1 MASRK
6 ITRSTKKTSAASKP
20 TPATRSPAAPAA
32 KKAAPTAAARTTA
45 RPAARPV
52 PSGPTKPAP
61 ILPPRKPVEPP
72 APASRA
78 GYLQA
83 GLDALVR
90 RVRLRDQA
98 EAKRL
103 EPAIAHLV
111 KAYEKLLGKP

>member
-6 ITRSTKKTSAASKP
+6 ITRNTKKTSAASKP
-20 TPATRSPAAPAA
+20 TPAARASATPTA
-32 KKAAPTAAARTTA
+32 KKAAL
-45 RPAARPV
+45 PAARAGTPAADRLA
-52 PSGPTKPAP
+52 PSAPKKPAP
-61 ILPPRKPVEPP
+61 SLPTRKIVELQ

-78 GYLQA
+78 DYLQA

-103 EPAIAHLV
+103 EPAIAHLA
-111 KAYEKLLGKP
+111 KAYEKLLGKS